1 MLHHV
6 EIYVS
11 DLARSRVFYEY
22 LLPQFGYEL
31 YQDWAQGFSMKKA
44 EQYIVF
50 VQTPTAFLETGY
62 HRCRTGLNHLAFH
75 GGSREEIDQLRKDLL
90 ARGVTLLYDDRYPY
104 AGGENHYA
112 LYFEDPDGVKVEV
125 VGKECIYG

>member
-11 DLARSRVFYEY
+11 NLSQSRTFYNF
-22 LLPQFGYEL
+22 LLPELGYSL
-31 YQDWAQGFSMKKA
+31 YQEWPQGFSYKKA

-50 VQTPTAFLETGY
+50 VQVEEKYADSTY
-62 HRCRTGLNHLAFH
+62 HRCRVGLNHLAFH
-75 GGSREEIDQLRKDLL
+75 GGSREEVDQLRKDLL
-90 ARGVTLLYDDRYPY
+90 ARDVTLLYDDRYPF

-112 LYFEDPDGVKVEV
+112 LYFEDPDGVKIEV
-125 VGKECIYG
+125 VGE